1 MRGVFYAVFARGA
14 FREPDWAE
22 ALKAFGGFVEPF
34 RQVLNQLLVG
44 LVGKECAYELGEGED
59 FRVVS
64 FFSWEEYEDGGRYDG
79 AFATSFE
86 VADVK
91 RALVVAAWG
100 RRRWNVETGFRVEKR
115 GGFGLEHT
123 FCNDDTAGRN
133 YHVLMQIA
141 YALWQVFDTGVLSR
155 LSEGCRKPSQ
165 EMWAKMLFVA
175 ILVLGLASVPRVAVG
190 AMRMRR
196 FHLVA

>member
-1 MRGVFYAVFARGA
+1 MKAKDASGAEKTVGA
-14 FREPDWAE
+14 FSWVDAM
-22 ALKAFGGFVEPF
+22 
-34 RQVLNQLLVG
+34 
-44 LVGKECAYELGEGED
+44 ECAYDLGEGED

-64 FFSWEEYEDGGRYDG
+64 LFSWDASEDGGRYDG
-79 AFATSFE
+79 SFATSFE
-86 VADVK
+86 VSDAK

-100 RRRWNVETGFRVEKR
+100 RRRWNVETGFRVEKH

-141 YALWQVFDTGVLSR
+141 YTLWQVFDTGVLSR

-165 EMWAKMLFVA
+165 EMWAKLLFVA

-196 FHLVA
+196 RHLVT

>member
-1 MRGVFYAVFARGA
+1 MPSNPKLRASAPP
-14 FREPDWAE
+14 REIKLSTSAIHTVQPLE
-22 ALKAFGGFVEPF
+22 
-34 RQVLNQLLVG
+34 
-44 LVGKECAYELGEGED
+44 
-59 FRVVS
+59 VS
-64 FFSWEEYEDGGRYDG
+64 FPKGKLSVVTGVSGSGKTTLILESLVPGLAAQIG
-79 AFATSFE
+79 
-86 VADVK
+86 K

-100 RRRWNVETGFRVEKR
+100 RRRWNIETGFRVEKH

-141 YALWQVFDTGVLSR
+141 YTLWQVFDTGVLSR

-196 FHLVA
+196 CHLVT